1 MRGGSGALEPGGDN
15 ALAIAFG
22 VLGDEWNLWILGKA
36 LEGTRRYR
44 DWAASGE
51 ISNSVL
57 TGRLAR
63 LVEVGLLEK
72 VAIPPGSMRAE
83 YLLTDCGR
91 AVWPVLATMWSWER
105 RWAPDGRA
113 GQLRMRHAA
122 CGAEFTPVMACARCR
137 RPAGFEDVATSVGP
151 SGGSRRSVPAA
162 SSRRRSGGTRRPSHL
177 PHTMEL
183 LGNRW
188 SVALLGAASFGAMRF
203 GEFREWTGASSA
215 IVADRLRSFTDLG
228 VLSERPVPERA
239 GRVTYHLTGK
249 GRDFFPVVMHMI
261 EWGQWWFRA
270 PEGSAV
276 LAHHGPCS
284 GSFSPRLVCGECAG
298 LLQAREIS
306 IDSPQPS
313 AEVDFDWLSG
323 PGRAE
328 VTVRGRSSDLDHT
341 AN

>member
-1 MRGGSGALEPGGDN
+1 MRGGGDELEAGGDN

-36 LEGTRRYR
+36 LQGTRRYR
-44 DWAASGE
+44 DWVGRGE

-72 VAIPPGSMRAE
+72 VAYPRESMRAE

-91 AVWPVLATMWSWER
+91 AVWSVLAAMWSWER
-105 RWAPDGRA
+105 RWAPDGQA
-113 GQLRMRHAA
+113 GLLRMRHAS
-122 CGAEFTPVMACARCR
+122 CGSEFTPIMACARCR
-137 RPAGFEDVATSVGP
+137 HPAGFEDVATRVGP

-162 SSRRRSGGTRRPSHL
+162 SSRRRSGGTRRPSQL

-188 SVALLGAASFGAMRF
+188 SVALLGAASFGATRF

-215 IVADRLRSFTDLG
+215 IVADRLRRFTDLG
-228 VLSERPVPERA
+228 VLCERPVPERA

-249 GRDFFPVVMHMI
+249 GQDFFPVVMHMI

-276 LAHHGPCS
+276 LAHHEPCA
-284 GSFSPRLVCGECAG
+284 GSFSPRLVCSECAA

-306 IDSPQPS
+306 IESPQSPS
-313 AEVDFDWLSG
+313 DIHDDWLRG
-323 PGRAE
+323 PGRAA

>member
-1 MRGGSGALEPGGDN
+1 MRGGGGALEPGGDN
-15 ALAIAFG
+15 ALAMAFG

-36 LEGTRRYR
+36 LQGTRRYR
-44 DWAASGE
+44 DWLSSGE

-72 VAIPPGSMRAE
+72 VAFPRESIRAE

-91 AVWPVLATMWSWER
+91 AVWSVLATMWSWER

-113 GQLRMRHAA
+113 GLLRMQHVA
-122 CGAEFTPVMACARCR
+122 CGAEFTPIMACARCR
-137 RPAGFEDVATSVGP
+137 EPAGFEDVATRVGP
-151 SGGSRRSVPAA
+151 SGGSRRSIPAA
-162 SSRRRSGGTRRPSHL
+162 SGRRRSGGTRRPSHL

-188 SVALLGAASFGAMRF
+188 SVALLGAASFGATRF
-203 GEFREWTGASSA
+203 GEFCEWTGASSA
-215 IVADRLRSFTDLG
+215 IVADRLRSFTELG
-228 VLSERPVPERA
+228 VMSECPVPKRA
-239 GRVTYHLTGK
+239 DRVTYHLTGK
-249 GRDFFPVVMHMI
+249 GQDFFPVVMHMI

-270 PEGSAV
+270 PEGGAV
-276 LAHHGPCS
+276 LAHHGPCA
-284 GSFSPRLVCGECAG
+284 GSFSARLVCSECSG

-306 IDSPQPS
+306 IESPGLS
-313 AEVDFDWLSG
+313 SEADDDWLSG
-323 PGRAE
+323 PGRAG
-328 VTVRGRSSDLDHT
+328 VTVRGKSSDLDHT

>member
-1 MRGGSGALEPGGDN
+1 MRGGIGALEPGGRN

-22 VLGDEWNLWILGKA
+22 VLGDEWNLWILGRA
-36 LEGTRRYR
+36 LQGTRRYR
-44 DWAASGE
+44 DWLGSGS

-72 VAIPPGSMRAE
+72 VAFPQESVRTE
-83 YLLTDCGR
+83 YALTDCGR
-91 AVWPVLATMWSWER
+91 AVWSVLATMWSWER

-113 GQLRMRHAA
+113 GLVRMRHVV
-122 CGAEFTPVMACARCR
+122 CGAEFTPLMACARCR
-137 RPAGFEDVATSVGP
+137 EPAGFEDVATRVGP
-151 SGGSRRSVPAA
+151 SGGARRSAPAA
-162 SSRRRSGGTRRPSHL
+162 SSRRRTGGARRPSDL

-188 SVALLGAASFGAMRF
+188 SVALLGAASFGATRF
-203 GEFREWTGASSA
+203 GEFCESTGASPA
-215 IVADRLRSFTDLG
+215 IVADRLRGFTDLG
-228 VLSERPVPERA
+228 VMSERPVPGRV

-249 GRDFFPVVMHMI
+249 GRDFFPVMMHMV

-270 PEGSAV
+270 PDGSAV
-276 LAHHGPCS
+276 LSHHGPCA
-284 GSFSPRLVCGECAG
+284 GSFSPRLVCSGCSG

-306 IDSPQPS
+306 VQSPGPAS
-313 AEVDFDWLSG
+313 EVEDDWLSG
-323 PGRAE
+323 PGRAK
-328 VTVRGRSSDLDHT
+328 VTIRGTSSDVDHT

>member
-1 MRGGSGALEPGGDN
+1 MRGNGGALEPGGHN

-22 VLGDEWNLWILGKA
+22 VLGDEWNLWILSRA
-36 LEGTRRYR
+36 LQGTRRYR
-44 DWAASGE
+44 DWLGGGE

-72 VAIPPGSMRAE
+72 VAFPQESVRVE

-91 AVWPVLATMWSWER
+91 AVWSVLATMSSWER
-105 RWAPDGRA
+105 RWAPDSRVGL
-113 GQLRMRHAA
+113 LRMRHVA
-122 CGAEFTPVMACARCR
+122 CGAEVTPVMVCARCR
-137 RPAGFEDVATSVGP
+137 EPAGFEDVATSVGP
-151 SGGSRRSVPAA
+151 SGGSRRSIPAA
-162 SSRRRSGGTRRPSHL
+162 SSRRRTSGPRRPSQF

-183 LGNRW
+183 VGNRW
-188 SVALLGAASFGAMRF
+188 SVALMGAAAFGATRF
-203 GEFREWTGASSA
+203 GEFRDWTGASSA

-228 VLSERPVPERA
+228 VMSERPAPEHP

-276 LAHHGPCS
+276 LTHHGPCA
-284 GSFSPRLVCGECAG
+284 GSFSPRLVCGECCG

-306 IDSPQPS
+306 IESSGTSSDV
-313 AEVDFDWLSG
+313 VDDWLSG
-323 PGRAE
+323 PGRAAA
-328 VTVRGRSSDLDHT
+328 TIHGKSSDLDHT